1 MKKIRFIKKYLKYYF
16 SSKSKYAIHS
26 PFVFSLLTGVIQ
38 NRKKYSEYKII
49 ENIRKKLFHN
59 NNFINVT
66 DLGAGSN
73 SKAKDKRKIKDIAKK
88 YSQASKYGK
97 LLFRLAKHFQPET
110 IIELGTS
117 LGISTMYQSVAV
129 PQSKIITIEGCE
141 KTAQIAQEN
150 FNQLKLKNIELITGN
165 FDNVL
170 PGILKNINKLD
181 YVFFDGNHT
190 KEATIEYFNQCLK
203 KSHSKTL
210 FVFDD
215 IHWSEGMEEAWNFI
229 KKHEKVIITIDLFF
243 MGLVFFNENIS
254 KQDFVISY

>member
-1 MKKIRFIKKYLKYYF
+1 MKNIRFIKKYLKYYF
-16 SSKSKYAIHS
+16 LSKSKYAIHS
-26 PFVFSLLTGVIQ
+26 PFVFSLLTEVIQ

-88 YSQASKYGK
+88 YSQPIRYGR
-97 LLFRLAKHFQPET
+97 LLFRLAKHFQPE
-110 IIELGTS
+110 IILELGTS
-117 LGISTMYQSVAV
+117 LGISAMYQSLAV
-129 PQSKIITIEGCE
+129 PQSKIITIEGCP
-141 KTAQIAQEN
+141 KTAEIAQEN
-150 FNQLKLKNIELITGN
+150 FNQLNQQNIELISGN
-165 FDNVL
+165 FNDVL
-170 PGILKNINKLD
+170 PDVLKNINKLD
-181 YVFFDGNHT
+181 FAFFDGNHT

-210 FVFDD
+210 FIFDD
-215 IHWSEGMEEAWNFI
+215 IHWSEGMEDAWNFI
-229 KKHEKVIITIDLFF
+229 KNHEKVIITIDLFF

-254 KQDFVISY
+254 KQDFVIRF